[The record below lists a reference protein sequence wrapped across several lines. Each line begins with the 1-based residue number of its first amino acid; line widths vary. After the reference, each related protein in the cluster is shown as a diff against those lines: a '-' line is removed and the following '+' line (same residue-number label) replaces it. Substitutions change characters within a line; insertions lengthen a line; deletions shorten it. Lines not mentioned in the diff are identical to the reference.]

1 MLILSHNEHKTDYDI
16 LTDDLAIRMMSMN
29 NGNKY
34 IFKIIVNSLLFDA
47 YEAVVNTLE
56 IYGIVISNDYRER
69 TVVGK
74 WNPMLHNKLGAKIN
88 VWTGEFRLWE
98 DGSTTVVRLI
108 LSGNGDKASA
118 KIMAKFFYKK
128 LKKFISVQ
136 NMYLDRSSKA
146 SNNITKELFTA
157 FQSAHRKPKRSF
169 GQQLCDA
176 IDIVDALLP
185 EKKKEKQ
192 IYKWDDYDDV
202 SYYPD
207 EDHEGHDHEEDG
219 YCIEADEYI
228 QDMM

>member
-1 MLILSHNEHKTDYDI
+1 MI
-16 LTDDLAIRMMSMN
+16 SMN

-34 IFKIIVNSLLFDA
+34 IFKIIVNSRLFDA

-56 IYGIVISNDYRER
+56 IYGIVISKDYRER

-74 WNPMLHNKLGAKIN
+74 WNPILHNELGAKIN

-98 DGSTTVVRLI
+98 DGSTTVIRLI
-108 LSGNGDKASA
+108 LSGNSDKASA

-128 LKKFISVQ
+128 LKRFISVQ

-157 FQSAHRKPKRSF
+157 LQSAHMKPKRSF

-176 IDIVDALLP
+176 LDIADALLP
-185 EKKKEKQ
+185 EKKKTKKV
-192 IYKWDDYDDV
+192 YKCDDYDDV

>member
-1 MLILSHNEHKTDYDI
+1 
-16 LTDDLAIRMMSMN
+16 MN

-34 IFKIIVNSLLFDA
+34 IFKITVNSRLFDA
-47 YEAVVNTLE
+47 YEAVVNALE
-56 IYGIVISNDYRER
+56 IYGIVISNDYREG

-98 DGSTTVVRLI
+98 DGSTTVIRLI
-108 LSGNGDKASA
+108 LSGIGDKASA

-128 LKKFISVQ
+128 LKRFISVQ
-136 NMYLDRSSKA
+136 NMCLDSSSKA

-176 IDIVDALLP
+176 LDIADALLP
-185 EKKKEKQ
+185 EKKQAKKV
-192 IYKWDDYDDV
+192 YKCDDYDDV

-207 EDHEGHDHEEDG
+207 EDHEGHDHEPDG

>member
-1 MLILSHNEHKTDYDI
+1 
-16 LTDDLAIRMMSMN
+16 MN

-34 IFKIIVNSLLFDA
+34 IFKIIVNSRLFDA
-47 YEAVVNTLE
+47 YEAVDNTLE
-56 IYGIVISNDYRER
+56 IYGIVISKDYRER

-74 WNPMLHNKLGAKIN
+74 WNPILHNELGAKIN

-157 FQSAHRKPKRSF
+157 FQSANRKPKRSF

-176 IDIVDALLP
+176 LDIADALLP
-185 EKKKEKQ
+185 EKKQAKKV
-192 IYKWDDYDDV
+192 YKCDDYDDV

-207 EDHEGHDHEEDG
+207 EDHERHDHEPDG

>member
-1 MLILSHNEHKTDYDI
+1 
-16 LTDDLAIRMMSMN
+16 MSMN

-34 IFKIIVNSLLFDA
+34 IFKIIVNSRLFDA

-88 VWTGEFRLWE
+88 VWAGEFRLWE
-98 DGSTTVVRLI
+98 DGSTTVIRLI
-108 LSGNGDKASA
+108 LSGIGDKASA
-118 KIMAKFFYKK
+118 KTMAKFFYKK

-157 FQSAHRKPKRSF
+157 LQSANRKPKRSF

-176 IDIVDALLP
+176 LDIADALLP
-185 EKKKEKQ
+185 EKKQAKKV
-192 IYKWDDYDDV
+192 YKYDDYDDV

-207 EDHEGHDHEEDG
+207 EDHEGHDHEPDG

>member
-1 MLILSHNEHKTDYDI
+1 
-16 LTDDLAIRMMSMN
+16 MN

-34 IFKIIVNSLLFDA
+34 IFKIIVNSRLFDA

-69 TVVGK
+69 KVVGK

-98 DGSTTVVRLI
+98 DGSTTVIRLI
-108 LSGNGDKASA
+108 LSGIGDKASA
-118 KIMAKFFYKK
+118 KTMAKFFYKK

-157 FQSAHRKPKRSF
+157 FQSANRKPKRSF

-176 IDIVDALLP
+176 LDIADALLP
-185 EKKKEKQ
+185 EKKQAKKV
-192 IYKWDDYDDV
+192 YKCDDYDDV

-207 EDHEGHDHEEDG
+207 EDHEGHDHEPDG

>member
-1 MLILSHNEHKTDYDI
+1 
-16 LTDDLAIRMMSMN
+16 MN

-34 IFKIIVNSLLFDA
+34 IFKIIVNSRLFDA

-56 IYGIVISNDYRER
+56 IYGIVISKDYRER

-74 WNPMLHNKLGAKIN
+74 WNPMLHNELGAKIN

-98 DGSTTVVRLI
+98 DSSTTVVRLI

-157 FQSAHRKPKRSF
+157 LQSANRKPKRSF

-176 IDIVDALLP
+176 LDIADALLP
-185 EKKKEKQ
+185 EKKQAKKV
-192 IYKWDDYDDV
+192 YKCDDYDDV

>member
-1 MLILSHNEHKTDYDI
+1 
-16 LTDDLAIRMMSMN
+16 MSMN

-56 IYGIVISNDYRER
+56 IYGIVISNDYREG

-98 DGSTTVVRLI
+98 DGSTTVIRLI
-108 LSGNGDKASA
+108 LSGIGDKASA

-136 NMYLDRSSKA
+136 NMYLERSSKA
-146 SNNITKELFTA
+146 SNSITKELFTA
-157 FQSAHRKPKRSF
+157 FQIADLKPKRSF

-176 IDIVDALLP
+176 LDIADALLP
-185 EKKKEKQ
+185 EKKQAKKV
-192 IYKWDDYDDV
+192 YKCDDYDDV

-207 EDHEGHDHEEDG
+207 EDHEGHDHEPDG

>member
-1 MLILSHNEHKTDYDI
+1 
-16 LTDDLAIRMMSMN
+16 MN

-34 IFKIIVNSLLFDA
+34 IFKITVNSLLYDA

-98 DGSTTVVRLI
+98 DGSTTVIRLI
-108 LSGNGDKASA
+108 LSGYGDKASA

-136 NMYLDRSSKA
+136 NMYLERSSKA

-169 GQQLCDA
+169 GEQLCDA
-176 IDIVDALLP
+176 LDIADALLP
-185 EKKKEKQ
+185 EKKQAKKV
-192 IYKWDDYDDV
+192 YKCDDYDDV

-207 EDHEGHDHEEDG
+207 EDHEGHDHEPDG

>member
-1 MLILSHNEHKTDYDI
+1 
-16 LTDDLAIRMMSMN
+16 MN

-34 IFKIIVNSLLFDA
+34 IFKIIVNSRLFDA

-98 DGSTTVVRLI
+98 DGSTTVIRLI
-108 LSGNGDKASA
+108 LSGIGDKASA

-176 IDIVDALLP
+176 LDIADALLP
-185 EKKKEKQ
+185 EKKQAKKV
-192 IYKWDDYDDV
+192 YKCDDYDDV

-219 YCIEADEYI
+219 YCIKADEYI

>member
-1 MLILSHNEHKTDYDI
+1 
-16 LTDDLAIRMMSMN
+16 MN

-34 IFKIIVNSLLFDA
+34 IFKIIVNSRLFDA

-56 IYGIVISNDYRER
+56 IYGIVISKDYRER

-74 WNPMLHNKLGAKIN
+74 WNPILHNELGAKIN

-98 DGSTTVVRLI
+98 DSSTTVVRLI
-108 LSGNGDKASA
+108 LSGNGDEASA

-136 NMYLDRSSKA
+136 NMYLDTSSKA

-157 FQSAHRKPKRSF
+157 FQSANRKPKRSF

-176 IDIVDALLP
+176 IDIADALLP
-185 EKKKEKQ
+185 EKKQAKKVY
-192 IYKWDDYDDV
+192 IYDDYDDV

-207 EDHEGHDHEEDG
+207 EDHEGHDHEPDG

>member
-1 MLILSHNEHKTDYDI
+1 
-16 LTDDLAIRMMSMN
+16 MN

-98 DGSTTVVRLI
+98 DSSTTVVRLI
-108 LSGNGDKASA
+108 LSGNGDEASA

-157 FQSAHRKPKRSF
+157 LQSANRKPKRSF

-176 IDIVDALLP
+176 LDIADALLP
-185 EKKKEKQ
+185 EKKQAKKV
-192 IYKWDDYDDV
+192 YKYDDYDDV

-207 EDHEGHDHEEDG
+207 EDHEGHDHEPDG

>member
-1 MLILSHNEHKTDYDI
+1 
-16 LTDDLAIRMMSMN
+16 MMSMN

-98 DGSTTVVRLI
+98 DGSTTVIRLI
-108 LSGNGDKASA
+108 LSGIGDKASA

-176 IDIVDALLP
+176 LDIADALLP
-185 EKKKEKQ
+185 EKKQAKKV
-192 IYKWDDYDDV
+192 YKCDDYDDV

-207 EDHEGHDHEEDG
+207 EDHEGHDHEPDG

>member
-1 MLILSHNEHKTDYDI
+1 
-16 LTDDLAIRMMSMN
+16 MN

-34 IFKIIVNSLLFDA
+34 IFKITVNSRLFDA

-56 IYGIVISNDYRER
+56 IYGIVISKDYRER

-74 WNPMLHNKLGAKIN
+74 WNPILHNELGAKIN

-98 DGSTTVVRLI
+98 DGSTTVIRLI
-108 LSGNGDKASA
+108 LSGIGDKASA

-176 IDIVDALLP
+176 LDIADALLP
-185 EKKKEKQ
+185 EKKQAKKV
-192 IYKWDDYDDV
+192 YKYDDYDDV

-207 EDHEGHDHEEDG
+207 EDHEGHDHEPDG

>member
-1 MLILSHNEHKTDYDI
+1 
-16 LTDDLAIRMMSMN
+16 MSMN

-34 IFKIIVNSLLFDA
+34 IFKITVNSRLFDA

-56 IYGIVISNDYRER
+56 IYGIVISKDYRER

-74 WNPMLHNKLGAKIN
+74 WNPILHNELGAKIN
-88 VWTGEFRLWE
+88 IWTGEFRLWE
-98 DGSTTVVRLI
+98 DSSTTVIRLI

-136 NMYLDRSSKA
+136 NMYLDRCSKA

-157 FQSAHRKPKRSF
+157 LESANRKPKRSF

-176 IDIVDALLP
+176 LDIADALLP
-185 EKKKEKQ
+185 EKKQAKKV
-192 IYKWDDYDDV
+192 YKCNDYDDV

-207 EDHEGHDHEEDG
+207 EDHEGHDHEPDG

>member
-1 MLILSHNEHKTDYDI
+1 MKND
-16 LTDDLAIRMMSMN
+16 
-29 NGNKY
+29 NKY
-34 IFKIIVNSLLFDA
+34 IFKIIVQARFADA
-47 YEAVVNTLE
+47 YKAVVDTLE
-56 IYGIVISNDYRER
+56 SYGIIISKDYKER

-74 WNPMLHNKLGAKIN
+74 WNPLLHNEFGARVN

-108 LSGNGDKASA
+108 LSSNSDEFSA

-136 NMYLDRSSKA
+136 NMYLDRSSKVP
-146 SNNITKELFTA
+146 NNLTKELFTA
-157 FQSAHRKPKRSF
+157 LQKADGKPKRSF

-176 IDIVDALLP
+176 IDIADALLP

>member
-1 MLILSHNEHKTDYDI
+1 
-16 LTDDLAIRMMSMN
+16 MN

-34 IFKIIVNSLLFDA
+34 IFKITVNSLLFDA

-98 DGSTTVVRLI
+98 DSSTTAIRLI
-108 LSGNGDKASA
+108 LSGIGDKASA

-176 IDIVDALLP
+176 LDIADALLP
-185 EKKKEKQ
+185 EKKQAKKV
-192 IYKWDDYDDV
+192 YKYDDYDDV

-207 EDHEGHDHEEDG
+207 EDHEGHDHEPDG

>member
-1 MLILSHNEHKTDYDI
+1 
-16 LTDDLAIRMMSMN
+16 MN

-34 IFKIIVNSLLFDA
+34 IFKIVVNSRLFDA

-74 WNPMLHNKLGAKIN
+74 WNPVLHNEFGAKIN

-98 DGSTTVVRLI
+98 DGSTTVIRLI

-136 NMYLDRSSKA
+136 NMYLERSSKA

-176 IDIVDALLP
+176 LDIADALLP
-185 EKKKEKQ
+185 EKKQAKKA
-192 IYKWDDYDDV
+192 YKYDDYDDV

-207 EDHEGHDHEEDG
+207 EDHEGHDHEPDG

>member
-1 MLILSHNEHKTDYDI
+1 MKND
-16 LTDDLAIRMMSMN
+16 
-29 NGNKY
+29 NKY
-34 IFKIIVNSLLFDA
+34 IFKIIVQARFADA
-47 YEAVVNTLE
+47 YKAVVDTLE
-56 IYGIVISNDYRER
+56 SYGIIISKDYKER

-74 WNPMLHNKLGAKIN
+74 WNPMLHNEFGAMVN

-98 DGSTTVVRLI
+98 DGSTTFVRLI
-108 LSGNGDKASA
+108 LSSNGDEISA

-128 LKKFISVQ
+128 LKRFISVQ
-136 NMYLDRSSKA
+136 KMYLDEKTYINTKNINH
-146 SNNITKELFTA
+146 NNLTKELFTA
-157 FQSAHRKPKRSF
+157 LQYTDLKPKRSF

-176 IDIVDALLP
+176 IDIADALLP

>member
-1 MLILSHNEHKTDYDI
+1 
-16 LTDDLAIRMMSMN
+16 MN
-29 NGNKY
+29 NENKY
-34 IFKIIVNSLLFDA
+34 IFKIIVNSRLFDV

-56 IYGIVISNDYRER
+56 IFGIVISKDYRER

-74 WNPMLHNKLGAKIN
+74 WNPILHNELGAKIN

-157 FQSAHRKPKRSF
+157 LKSADRKPKRSF

-176 IDIVDALLP
+176 LDIADALLP
-185 EKKKEKQ
+185 EKKQAKKV
-192 IYKWDDYDDV
+192 YKCDDYDDV

-207 EDHEGHDHEEDG
+207 EDHEGHDHEPDG

>member
-1 MLILSHNEHKTDYDI
+1 
-16 LTDDLAIRMMSMN
+16 MN

-34 IFKIIVNSLLFDA
+34 IFKIIVNSRLFDA
-47 YEAVVNTLE
+47 YEAVDNTLE
-56 IYGIVISNDYRER
+56 IYGIVISKDYRER

-74 WNPMLHNKLGAKIN
+74 WNPILHNELGAKIN
-88 VWTGEFRLWE
+88 AWTGEFRLWE
-98 DGSTTVVRLI
+98 DGSTTVIRLI
-108 LSGNGDKASA
+108 LSGNGDEASA
-118 KIMAKFFYKK
+118 KTMAKFFYKK

-157 FQSAHRKPKRSF
+157 LQSADGKPKRSF
-169 GQQLCDA
+169 GQQLCDL
-176 IDIVDALLP
+176 IDIADALLP
-185 EKKKEKQ
+185 EKKHAKKV
-192 IYKWDDYDDV
+192 YKCDDYDDV

-207 EDHEGHDHEEDG
+207 EDHEGHDHEPDG

>member
-1 MLILSHNEHKTDYDI
+1 
-16 LTDDLAIRMMSMN
+16 MN

-34 IFKIIVNSLLFDA
+34 IFKITVNSLLFDA
-47 YEAVVNTLE
+47 YEAVDNTLE

-98 DGSTTVVRLI
+98 DGSTTVIRLI
-108 LSGNGDKASA
+108 LSGYGDKASA

-136 NMYLDRSSKA
+136 NMYLERSSKA

-157 FQSAHRKPKRSF
+157 FQSAHWKPKRSF
-169 GQQLCDA
+169 GEQLCDA
-176 IDIVDALLP
+176 LDIADALLP
-185 EKKKEKQ
+185 EKKQAKKV
-192 IYKWDDYDDV
+192 YKYDDYDDV

>member
-1 MLILSHNEHKTDYDI
+1 
-16 LTDDLAIRMMSMN
+16 MSMN

-34 IFKIIVNSLLFDA
+34 IFKIIVNSRLFDA

-56 IYGIVISNDYRER
+56 IYGIVISKDYRER

-74 WNPMLHNKLGAKIN
+74 WNPILHNELGAKIN

-98 DGSTTVVRLI
+98 DSSTTVVRLI

-118 KIMAKFFYKK
+118 KIMAKFFHKK
-128 LKKFISVQ
+128 LKRFISVQ
-136 NMYLDRSSKA
+136 KMYLDKNTYLNRKNINH
-146 SNNITKELFTA
+146 NNLTKELFTA
-157 FQSAHRKPKRSF
+157 LQSADGKPKRSF

-176 IDIVDALLP
+176 LDIADALLP
-185 EKKKEKQ
+185 EKKQAKKV
-192 IYKWDDYDDV
+192 YKFDDNDDV

-207 EDHEGHDHEEDG
+207 EDHEGHDHEPDG

>member
-1 MLILSHNEHKTDYDI
+1 
-16 LTDDLAIRMMSMN
+16 MN

-34 IFKIIVNSLLFDA
+34 IFKIIVNSRLFDA

-56 IYGIVISNDYRER
+56 IYGIVISKDYRER

-74 WNPMLHNKLGAKIN
+74 WNPILHNELGAKIN

-118 KIMAKFFYKK
+118 KTMAKFFYKK

-157 FQSAHRKPKRSF
+157 LQSAYRKPKRSF
-169 GQQLCDA
+169 GQQLRDA
-176 IDIVDALLP
+176 LDIADALLP
-185 EKKKEKQ
+185 EKKQAKKVY
-192 IYKWDDYDDV
+192 ICDDYDDV

-207 EDHEGHDHEEDG
+207 EDHEGHDHEPDG

>member
-1 MLILSHNEHKTDYDI
+1 
-16 LTDDLAIRMMSMN
+16 MN

-34 IFKIIVNSLLFDA
+34 IFKIIVNSRLFDA

-98 DGSTTVVRLI
+98 DSSTTVVRLI

-118 KIMAKFFYKK
+118 KTMAKFFYKK

-176 IDIVDALLP
+176 LDIADALLP
-185 EKKKEKQ
+185 EKKQAKKV
-192 IYKWDDYDDV
+192 YKCDDYDDV

-207 EDHEGHDHEEDG
+207 EDHEGHDHEPDG

>member
-1 MLILSHNEHKTDYDI
+1 
-16 LTDDLAIRMMSMN
+16 MN

-34 IFKIIVNSLLFDA
+34 IFKIIVNSRLFDA

-98 DGSTTVVRLI
+98 DGSTTVIRLI
-108 LSGNGDKASA
+108 LSGIGDKASA

-146 SNNITKELFTA
+146 SNNITKELFTV

-176 IDIVDALLP
+176 LDIADALLP
-185 EKKKEKQ
+185 EKKQAKKA
-192 IYKWDDYDDV
+192 YKYDDYDDV

-207 EDHEGHDHEEDG
+207 EDHEGHDHEPDG

>member
-1 MLILSHNEHKTDYDI
+1 
-16 LTDDLAIRMMSMN
+16 MMSMN

-34 IFKIIVNSLLFDA
+34 IFKIIVNSRLFDA

-98 DGSTTVVRLI
+98 DGSTTVIRLI
-108 LSGNGDKASA
+108 LSGIGDKASA

-128 LKKFISVQ
+128 LKKSISVQ
-136 NMYLDRSSKA
+136 NMYLERSSKA

-157 FQSAHRKPKRSF
+157 LQSAHGKPKRSF

-176 IDIVDALLP
+176 LDIADALLP
-185 EKKKEKQ
+185 EKKQAKKV
-192 IYKWDDYDDV
+192 YKYDDYDDV

-207 EDHEGHDHEEDG
+207 EDHEGHDHEPDG

>member
-1 MLILSHNEHKTDYDI
+1 
-16 LTDDLAIRMMSMN
+16 MN

-56 IYGIVISNDYRER
+56 IYGIVISNDYREG

-98 DGSTTVVRLI
+98 DGSTTVIRLI
-108 LSGNGDKASA
+108 LSGIGDKASA

-136 NMYLDRSSKA
+136 NMYLERSSKA

-176 IDIVDALLP
+176 LDIADALLP
-185 EKKKEKQ
+185 EKKQAKKV
-192 IYKWDDYDDV
+192 YKYDDYDDV

-207 EDHEGHDHEEDG
+207 EDHEGHDHEPDG

>member
-1 MLILSHNEHKTDYDI
+1 
-16 LTDDLAIRMMSMN
+16 MMSMN

-34 IFKIIVNSLLFDA
+34 IFKIIVNSRLFDA

-98 DGSTTVVRLI
+98 DGSTTFIRLI
-108 LSGNGDKASA
+108 LSGYGDKASA

-136 NMYLDRSSKA
+136 NMYLERSSKA

-157 FQSAHRKPKRSF
+157 LQSAHRKPKRSF
-169 GQQLCDA
+169 GQQLYDA
-176 IDIVDALLP
+176 LDIADALLP
-185 EKKKEKQ
+185 EKKQAKKV
-192 IYKWDDYDDV
+192 YKYDDYDDV

-207 EDHEGHDHEEDG
+207 EDHEGHDHEPDG

>member
-1 MLILSHNEHKTDYDI
+1 
-16 LTDDLAIRMMSMN
+16 MSMN

-34 IFKIIVNSLLFDA
+34 IFKIIVNSRLFDA
-47 YEAVVNTLE
+47 YEAVANTLE
-56 IYGIVISNDYRER
+56 IYGIVISKDYRER

-74 WNPMLHNKLGAKIN
+74 WNPMLHNELGAKIN
-88 VWTGEFRLWE
+88 IWTGEFRLWE
-98 DGSTTVVRLI
+98 DSSTTVIRLI

-157 FQSAHRKPKRSF
+157 LQSAHRKPKRSF

-176 IDIVDALLP
+176 LDIADALLP
-185 EKKKEKQ
+185 EKKQAKKV
-192 IYKWDDYDDV
+192 YKCNDYDDV

-207 EDHEGHDHEEDG
+207 EDHEGHDHEPDG